1 MTCSHWKSQM
11 TTPSSSPRF
20 SGQADQITID
30 GRPVP
35 LQSGVLHDDFVQ
47 RLDALKKASGLTW
60 NGFAQA
66 LGVDRRQVN
75 RWREGT
81 EPCGGARRLLEFLS
95 RHGTVLL
102 VGPVDVGK
110 SFAQALRGPQAG
122 QQVGA
127 LIALIMKG
135 GLSILLGGKVEKAQD
150 YQLSL
155 WEE

>member
-1 MTCSHWKSQM
+1 MTCSHWKNQM

-20 SGQADQITID
+20 SGQSDQITIG

-35 LQSGVLHDDFVQ
+35 LQSGVLPDDFVQ

-81 EPCGGARRLLEFLS
+81 EPCGGAMLSLVRL
-95 RHGTVLL
+95 
-102 VGPVDVGK
+102 
-110 SFAQALRGPQAG
+110 ALM
-122 QQVGA
+122 
-127 LIALIMKG
+127 MKG
-135 GLSILLGGKVEKAQD
+135 GLRILLGGKVEMAQD
-150 YQLSL
+150 YQLNL
-155 WEE
+155 WED